1 MDKPLS
7 RPAIVFTLAITLVE
21 MALLLL
27 LLANVAPT
35 GPAAFQEQAP
45 YSTYLP
51 PEVWE
56 RPVVRAAR
64 WLFFLPALV
73 LIPMVLIHLAG
84 LIRWLTLG
92 RQATPPQPPA
102 NLWAMRAA
110 TALRQQA
117 TAPTAPTQPA
127 RSPSASDLTSG
138 EPAWS
143 EEPMVLRFDVHLR
156 TQHAI
161 LLTAVFLAALTG
173 FPQAFPD
180 WPTSQWWIA
189 FWGGVES
196 ARTVHRVAAMAMDFT
211 LFYYLLYLARDALAV
226 QRRLPRAMLLTGK
239 DLQDM
244 GHTLR
249 FVLGRE
255 QWDPSFERF
264 GYRQKMDYWMVAVTL
279 PLMSLTGLMQVHP
292 DIALRFL
299 PPLLLALSVVVHR
312 NWAIFF
318 LGYLFITHF
327 HHVHLAPLTF
337 PWDPSIFTGRMPV
350 GRYRRLHPLDN
361 SPVLEASATEVGDF
375 RRQEAPSD
383 G

>member
-21 MALLLL
+21 TALLWA
-27 LLANVAPT
+27 LLANIAPT
-35 GPAAFQEQAP
+35 GPALFQEQAP
-45 YSTYLP
+45 YNTYLP

-56 RPVVRAAR
+56 HPLVRSAR
-64 WLFFLPALV
+64 WLFFLPTLL

-84 LIRWLTLG
+84 LIRWLTLS
-92 RQATPPQPPA
+92 RQATPPEQ
-102 NLWAMRAA
+102 
-110 TALRQQA
+110 
-117 TAPTAPTQPA
+117 
-127 RSPSASDLTSG
+127 SPSASDLTSG
-138 EPAWS
+138 ESTWS

-156 TQHAI
+156 TQHVI

-180 WPTSQWWIA
+180 WPTSQWWIV

-211 LFYYLLYLARDALAV
+211 LFYYLLYLAHDALAV
-226 QRRLPRAMLLTGK
+226 QKRLPRAMLPTGK

-255 QWDPSFERF
+255 QRDPSFERF

-279 PLMSLTGLMQVHP
+279 SLMSLTGLMQVHP
-292 DIALRFL
+292 DVALRFL
-299 PPLLLALSVVVHR
+299 PSLLLALSVVIHR

-318 LGYLFITHF
+318 LGYVFITHF

-350 GRYRRLHPLDN
+350 SRYRRLHPLDN
-361 SPVLEASATEVGDF
+361 APVLEAPATETGNS
-375 RRQEAPSD
+375 RWQEAPSD